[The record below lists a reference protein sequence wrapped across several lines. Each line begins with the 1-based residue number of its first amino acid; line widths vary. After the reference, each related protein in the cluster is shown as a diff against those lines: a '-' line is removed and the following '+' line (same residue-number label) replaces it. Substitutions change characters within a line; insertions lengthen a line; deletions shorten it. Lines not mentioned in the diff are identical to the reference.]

1 MLLCLN
7 NRLGEY
13 IRNNCVKKY
22 CDNMQTRV
30 NRRIIKV
37 HLPQKPWWLQ
47 RKKKP
52 SENAENLGGFH
63 RFILRWCKCKN
74 GAKLTENAMTV
85 EEGANSTEKINCK
98 NSPEPART
106 HPRITNKFKDK
117 KTNHCGMTC
126 NALKLLQQQNRR
138 QHAWHWFLPRK
149 LKSKL
154 LGMGTYNICLNLS
167 VRRKKKHLQA
177 AENGQS
183 TSTDKASV
191 RLS

>member
-106 HPRITNKFKDK
+106 RPRITNKFKDK

-167 VRRKKKHLQA
+167 VRRKKTPPSSR
-177 AENGQS
+177 EWTINIYW
-183 TSTDKASV
+183 
-191 RLS
+191 

>member
-1 MLLCLN
+1 MVTA
-7 NRLGEY
+7 EE
-13 IRNNCVKKY
+13 KQKY
-22 CDNMQTRV
+22 
-30 NRRIIKV
+30 
-37 HLPQKPWWLQ
+37 
-47 RKKKP
+47 

-85 EEGANSTEKINCK
+85 EEGANFTEKINCK

-138 QHAWHWFLPRK
+138 QHA
-149 LKSKL
+149 
-154 LGMGTYNICLNLS
+154 
-167 VRRKKKHLQA
+167 
-177 AENGQS
+177 
-183 TSTDKASV
+183 
-191 RLS
+191 

>member
-1 MLLCLN
+1 
-7 NRLGEY
+7 
-13 IRNNCVKKY
+13 
-22 CDNMQTRV
+22 MQTRV

-106 HPRITNKFKDK
+106 RPRITNKFKDK

-167 VRRKKKHLQA
+167 VRRKKNTSKQQRMDNQHLLIKHQLDFHKVISHKVIA
-177 AENGQS
+177 PLHRIPETAGR
-183 TSTDKASV
+183 T
-191 RLS
+191 